1 MSLGIDVIFKNRRLT
16 VKYFSSKIVVLF
28 YDLLGFKADPT
39 KVSNKSY
46 IASRDPTVESLPP
59 LATNEIWDETIW
71 RRKVR
76 NIFAKKI
83 SPEFSY
89 ERVFFKPLYSEKL
102 ILQKNCAKVAA
113 ESLQFQQLQ
122 K

>member
-1 MSLGIDVIFKNRRLT
+1 LKENHG
-16 VKYFSSKIVVLF
+16 YLF

-46 IASRDPTVESLPP
+46 IASRDPSVESLRP

-76 NIFAKKI
+76 NIFAKKFLRNSLTNVSFLNRYI
-83 SPEFSY
+83 PRSLFYKRIAQKSQLSHCS
-89 ERVFFKPLYSEKL
+89 FDSFK
-102 ILQKNCAKVAA
+102 N
-113 ESLQFQQLQ
+113 
-122 K
+122 